1 MAAPLFLS
9 VATLARLRKLHSNG
23 ERPTVIA
30 RMLGLSR
37 GAVLRR
43 LFPDRYTLFD
53 AEWRAKRRRM
63 SKEAA
68 RGS

>member
-9 VATLARLRKLHSNG
+9 GATLARMRKLHG
-23 ERPTVIA
+23 EGYCPTVIA

-43 LFPDRYTLFD
+43 LFPDRYTRFD